1 MPAVWYCPLGGVIAG
16 DLLSSVF
23 MTALHSS
30 PDNRQLNMAMAAAHK
45 WCSLF
50 FERKIMQHF
59 QNLVYGNKYGK
70 YFLCAFSF

>member
-1 MPAVWYCPLGGVIAG
+1 
-16 DLLSSVF
+16 

-30 PDNRQLNMAMAAAHK
+30 PDNRQLNMAMAAAYK

>member
-1 MPAVWYCPLGGVIAG
+1 LEGVIAG

-50 FERKIMQHF
+50 LNAKLCSIFKI
-59 QNLVYGNKYGK
+59 
-70 YFLCAFSF
+70 